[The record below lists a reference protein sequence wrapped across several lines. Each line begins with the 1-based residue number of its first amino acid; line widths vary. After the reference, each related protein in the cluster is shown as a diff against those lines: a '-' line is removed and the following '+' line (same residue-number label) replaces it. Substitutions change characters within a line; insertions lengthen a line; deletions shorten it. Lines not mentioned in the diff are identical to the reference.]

1 MGLPELLT
9 LVLGGGLLA
18 TIQGIT
24 KALSAYRQ
32 GARARERDVITD
44 SESWRISSDNAR
56 RCAEQERDW
65 YRNYAVELWHKCWEH
80 GGNPGPLR
88 SPPPSRELD
97 TH

>member
-9 LVLGGGLLA
+9 LLLGGGLLA
-18 TIQGIT
+18 TVQGVT

-65 YRNYAVELWHKCWEH
+65 YRQRAVDLWQQCVEH
-80 GGNPGPLR
+80 GGKPGPLG
-88 SPPPSRELD
+88 SPPSRRLD